1 MRWPTSVQDYL
12 LRREMTVYIG
22 RVMGAGSR
30 HCLSSLDQ
38 ARTDNSPTDENC
50 GKSQNPLNE
59 RKQLFSYDNSGDWK
73 IEGMF

>member
-1 MRWPTSVQDYL
+1 M
-12 LRREMTVYIG
+12 G

-38 ARTDNSPTDENC
+38 AETDNSPTNESF
-50 GKSQNPLNE
+50 GKSRKALNE